1 VGKTEVAKTLAEFMF
16 DDESALIRI
25 DMSEFMEKH
34 SVARLVGAPP
44 GYVGYEEGGLLTNK
58 VKRKPYSVVLF
69 DEVEKG
75 HPDVYNL
82 FLQLF
87 DDGRLTDSQGKTINF
102 ANTIILMTSNLGS
115 DSIEPAET
123 EEEIQKMNE
132 GIMQSVH
139 SFFRPEFLNRLD
151 DIIIFRH
158 LTLETMAPI
167 VSIQLKRLQNLMMDR
182 EITLNL
188 TDEAIALLAEK
199 GFNPLYG
206 ARPLKRVIQTKL
218 QDILAEKII
227 EGKIKEKQ
235 TVTFTAADEE
245 LVIQEPES
253 TDTPLESGHDEA
265 SDAESESTTV
275 DTSPES
281 GQDEA
286 PDAESEST
294 A

>member
-1 VGKTEVAKTLAEFMF
+1 
-16 DDESALIRI
+16 
-25 DMSEFMEKH
+25 
-34 SVARLVGAPP
+34 
-44 GYVGYEEGGLLTNK
+44 
-58 VKRKPYSVVLF
+58 
-69 DEVEKG
+69 
-75 HPDVYNL
+75 
-82 FLQLF
+82 
-87 DDGRLTDSQGKTINF
+87 
-102 ANTIILMTSNLGS
+102 
-115 DSIEPAET
+115 
-123 EEEIQKMNE
+123 MNE

-265 SDAESESTTV
+265 SDAESESTAK
-275 DTSPES
+275 DS
-281 GQDEA
+281 D
-286 PDAESEST
+286 
-294 A
+294 